1 VEEIMRSLKLSR
13 RTLLRGSLGG
23 ICVSVAL
30 PALEAMLDS
39 HGTAHADGSPLPRR
53 LGIFFWGNGVKL
65 DRWVP
70 SGTGEG
76 YELSPALQP
85 LLAFKSKFSVV
96 SGLDL
101 KTGNERG
108 HHAGCVGILSGAP
121 MISQPHP
128 NSNYASTFSQ
138 PSIDQ
143 VAAAAIGQGTRFRSL
158 ELGISTRVVKSEGTT
173 LNYLSHNG
181 PDNPNPPEYD
191 PGKLFDRLFGP
202 DFMQPMASQAVQV
215 SRRLRKSVL
224 DAVAEDLT
232 GLQTRVGLN
241 DRRRLDQHLAN
252 VRAIEKRLAGDVGSS
267 SLGVCSAPVRPA
279 PIVDQ
284 NGQEKLAERMKAMS
298 DLTALALA
306 CDQTRV
312 FSVLF
317 TGSVGSTVFWQ
328 IGTDVGHHSLSHDE
342 PGDQPLIHKSTVFT
356 MEQFAILLGAL
367 NAVTEGDGTL
377 LDHCGILASSDVA
390 EGREHSIEDYPILV
404 AGRAGGA
411 LRSGLHYRGD
421 GGNTSQVL
429 LTLLRSVGL
438 PLSEF
443 GDAGGRVSQG
453 CSAIE
458 AG

>member
-1 VEEIMRSLKLSR
+1 MRNLKLSR
-13 RTLLRGSLGG
+13 RTLLRGTLGG
-23 ICVSVAL
+23 IGVSIGL

-39 HGTAHADGSPLPRR
+39 HGTAHADGSALPRR

-70 SGTGEG
+70 AGTGDA

-96 SGLDL
+96 SGLDI
-101 KTGNERG
+101 KSGNERG

-128 NSNYASTFSQ
+128 NSPYASTFSQ

-143 VAAAAIGQGTRFRSL
+143 VAAAALGAGTRFRSL
-158 ELGISTRVVKSEGTT
+158 ELGISTRVIKSEGTT
-173 LNYLSHNG
+173 LSYLSHNG

-191 PGKLFDRLFGP
+191 PAKLFDRLFGA
-202 DFMQPMASQAVQV
+202 DFMPMPSQAVQV

-224 DAVAEDLT
+224 DVVAEDVT
-232 GLQTRVGLN
+232 GLQSRVGLS

-252 VRAIEKRLAGDVGSS
+252 IRAIEGRLGTDAGSS
-267 SLGVCSAPVRPA
+267 SLGVCSAPVRPS
-279 PIVDQ
+279 PIADE
-284 NGQEKLAERMKAMS
+284 NGQEKIAERMKAMS
-298 DLTALALA
+298 DLTAIALA

-312 FSVLF
+312 FSILF

-328 IGTDVGHHSLSHDE
+328 VGTDVGHHSLSHDE
-342 PGDQPLIHKSTVFT
+342 PGDQPLLHKSTVFT
-356 MEQFAILLGAL
+356 MEQFATLLGAL
-367 NAVTEGDGTL
+367 DGVAEGAGTV
-377 LDHCGILASSDVA
+377 LDNCGILASSDVA
-390 EGREHSIEDYPILV
+390 DGREHSIEDYPILV

-421 GGNTSQVL
+421 GGNTSEVL

-453 CSAIE
+453 CTAIE
-458 AG
+458 AV